1 MNKLGKSA
9 SAKERSIIVL
19 LLGLL
24 ILLPPLIGL
33 WGHEDSHWLNPYLI
47 WSSLISAAYF
57 LQRYLRQEAGAQ
69 EIDK

>member
-33 WGHEDSHWLNPYLI
+33 WGHEDSHWLNPTL
-47 WSSLISAAYF
+47 SGAASLAPPISCNAIYVRKQA
-57 LQRYLRQEAGAQ
+57 LR
-69 EIDK
+69 K